1 MKLTKTIVK
10 KYINSVLF
18 NGAKVQRISTLNK
31 DCIIFNVKLTKGKI
45 IFCPTLL
52 HIQSVSYHTDVLDIV
67 YYILEKDY
75 KYIFNELEYF
85 ITHELKNKT
94 K

>member
-31 DCIIFNVKLTKGKI
+31 DYIIFNVKLTKGKML
-45 IFCPTLL
+45 FCPTYLNVMS
-52 HIQSVSYHTDVLDIV
+52 ISYYSDILDVV
-67 YYILEKDY
+67 YYILAKDY
-75 KYIFNELEYF
+75 KAIINLIETQ
-85 ITHELKNKT
+85 IPIKK
-94 K
+94 